1 MVAGIVTRA
10 TLAAVAVLCF
20 ILSLTACSGN
30 NHLKLE
36 DGLTDPVVEIV
47 VWDKPFAGSAEKP
60 YYDRMF
66 QEFEQ
71 TYPHIRVIHMEAAF
85 QKEREQF
92 MTAVAGGEQPD
103 LYNAAFPDMESYID
117 QGIPADITKMWAQY
131 PDSAHYSSIA
141 MATTEKDGRI
151 YGIPNFMYVTAL
163 AYNKR
168 IFEENGINPEE
179 AFLNWDSFAAAAEQV
194 TDRSSNQYGYT
205 ILGTEWADWFYEY
218 YVWQAGGDLTSKNP
232 DGTVQ
237 LTFNSNAAVQALSY
251 YQDLKFRY
259 GVTQPNTLQSLDDNK
274 KDFYAGRAA
283 TMIATSNWFGEMLE
297 SGVDMDDVG
306 VTTFPK
312 GPAGVSLAQ
321 VGGGIWI
328 LNPNAS
334 EEKQQAAF
342 TYATFMTSKY
352 ALEEMLRFQKEQGM
366 LPNLLSV
373 REDVDP
379 IAYAEGMPEELVRS
393 IQRAAEESRLEYFLK
408 SRLSPYVSTAVQEV
422 LLNEGT
428 KPYDALTR
436 AQENAQREVIDAY
449 NREFD

>member
-1 MVAGIVTRA
+1 M
-10 TLAAVAVLCF
+10 
-20 ILSLTACSGN
+20 SLTACSEDN
-30 NHLKLE
+30 YLMLE
-36 DGLTDPVVEIV
+36 GGIPDPVFEIV

-60 YYDRMF
+60 YYERMF

-71 TYPHIRVIHMEAAF
+71 AYPHIRVIHMEAAF

-117 QGIPADITKMWAQY
+117 QGIPADITGMWTQY
-131 PDSAHYSSIA
+131 PD
-141 MATTEKDGRI
+141 T
-151 YGIPNFMYVTAL
+151 L

-168 IFEENGINPEE
+168 IFEENGINQGE

-194 TDRSSNQYGYT
+194 TDHSRNQYGYT

-251 YQDLKFRY
+251 YQDLKFRH

-283 TMIATSNWFGEMLE
+283 TMFVASNWFGEMLE
-297 SGVDMDDVG
+297 SGVDMDDIG
-306 VTTFPK
+306 VTTFPE
-312 GPAGVSLAQ
+312 GPAGLSLAQ

-334 EEKQQAAF
+334 EEKQRAAF

-352 ALEEMLRFQKEQGM
+352 ALDEMLRFQKEHGM

-379 IAYAEGMPEELVRS
+379 IAYADGMPEKLVRS

-408 SRLSPYVSTAVQEV
+408 SRLSPYVSAAVQEV
-422 LLNEGT
+422 LLNEYT

-436 AQENAQREVIDAY
+436 AQEKAQREVIDAY
-449 NREFD
+449 NMEFN